1 MFSINDETR
10 LRLLTLLAMLPLLAV
25 VWFGGWLAAILY
37 YLIGGVMAHEILLAT
52 NMNLRHPRG
61 AVIASA
67 IIVPSA
73 LLIFFPILGVIA
85 LLLGGIVLLVA
96 GFSHAMRVLSILVML
111 AVAGALW
118 LNFFQSEIPWMVII
132 AAVVTVTDIAAY
144 SLGKAMGGP
153 RLFPLISPSKT
164 WNGAIFGATSGVLM
178 AIFVGSSFGV
188 SASMMVL
195 IGVLL
200 SCGAIVGDLLESY
213 FKRVHQVKDS
223 GNLLPGHGG
232 VLDRFDGYLLVVPL
246 LAFVIL

>member
-10 LRLLTLLAMLPLLAV
+10 LRLLTLLAMLPLLVV

-37 YLIGGVMAHEILLAT
+37 LLIGGVMAHEIVTAT

-61 AVIASA
+61 VAIALA
-67 IIVPSA
+67 IIVPSIA
-73 LLIFFPILGVIA
+73 LVFFPIIGVIA

-96 GFSHAMRVLSILVML
+96 GFSLAMRVLSVLVML

-118 LNFFQSEIPWMVII
+118 LNFFQPEIPWMVVI
-132 AAVVTVTDIAAY
+132 AAVVTVTDIVAY
-144 SLGKAMGGP
+144 SAGKFLGGP
-153 RLFPLISPSKT
+153 QLSPLISPSKT
-164 WNGAIFGATSGVLM
+164 WTGAIIGATSGVLM
-178 AIFVGSSFGV
+178 AIFVGSYFGV

-195 IGVLL
+195 VGVLL
-200 SCGAIVGDLLESY
+200 SCGAIIGDLLESY
-213 FKRVHQVKDS
+213 FKRVHDVKDS